1 MENEKG
7 TGYCGF
13 CGQGVLVDA
22 LEGFTQK
29 DLDLEATY
37 KCSCEG
43 ARRMRQREAQKEE
56 ALSNIEALVA
66 PKYPEIADILYEC
79 VNAIQESNVKNVTVS
94 NDEGVKAV
102 LTSNMSKIKL
112 KLSKTDNWEITA

>member
-1 MENEKG
+1 MTSEKG

-13 CGQGVLVDA
+13 CGQGVMVDA
-22 LEGFTQK
+22 LDGFEQK

-37 KCSCEG
+37 RCSCEG
-43 ARRMRQREAQKEE
+43 ARHMREREAQKEE
-56 ALSNIEALVA
+56 ALGNIEALVA
-66 PKYPEIADILYEC
+66 PRYPEMADILYEC
-79 VNAIQESNVKNVTVS
+79 VNAIQENKVKNVTVS

-102 LTSNMSKIKL
+102 LTSNLSKIKL